1 VRCTPATRQSNRNSL
16 SEIAHLAKSLYS
28 RLVQNENT
36 FYFAASARPIPVS
49 VWGTGN
55 MGRAAIRAVDAHPGL
70 VLGSVLTGD
79 PAKAGRDAGEV
90 AGLDR
95 ELGVAL
101 TADVDA
107 GLAAVGP
114 SGAVA
119 YMCSGDVRPD
129 AAVADVRRALRSGA
143 VVVTP
148 AVYAL
153 YDPRNAPA
161 ELRDPLLEAAHAG
174 GAALFVSGVD
184 PGWGNDLLPVLV
196 SGLAGAVEQVRCQEI
211 FDYSTYD
218 APEAV
223 RLLVGMGQ
231 PMDYDPPMVSA
242 GVPTMVWGGQV
253 RMIARALGVE
263 LDDVR
268 ETLERRPLEQDVT
281 TALGLFER
289 GTQGALRFEVQGIVD
304 GEPRIVVEHVT
315 RITPGVAP
323 DWPVPPDGGAGA
335 HRVIIEGRP
344 RIEVS
349 LEATDEFVDGVG
361 NRAAG
366 GNATAANR
374 LVNAIPWLRTA
385 EPGLYD
391 GLDVPLSPATG
402 RLTRAP
408 SRPNRKAPA

>member
-1 VRCTPATRQSNRNSL
+1 
-16 SEIAHLAKSLYS
+16 
-28 RLVQNENT
+28 VQNENT
-36 FYFAASARPIPVS
+36 FYSDPAAEPIPVT

-55 MGRAAIRAVDAHPGL
+55 MGRAAIRAVEAHPGL
-70 VLGSVLTGD
+70 RLAAVLTGTT
-79 PAKAGRDAGEV
+79 AKTGRDAGEL

-95 ELGVAL
+95 DLGVPL
-101 TADVDA
+101 STDIEM
-107 GLAAVGP
+107 GLAALGG

-119 YMCSGDVRPD
+119 YTASGDVRPD
-129 AAVADVRRALRSGA
+129 AALTDVRRALATGA

-161 ELRDPLLEAAHAG
+161 QLREPLLAAARKG
-174 GAALFVSGVD
+174 GSALFVSGVD

-196 SGLAGAVEQVRCQEI
+196 SGLAGTVEQVRCQEI

-218 APEAV
+218 AADAV
-223 RLLVGMGQ
+223 RLLVGMGE
-231 PMDYDPPMVSA
+231 PMDYQPPMVA
-242 GVPTMVWGGQV
+242 PGVPTMVWGGQV

-263 LDDVR
+263 LAEVR
-268 ETLERRPLEQDVT
+268 ETLERRPLEVDVT
-281 TALGLFER
+281 TALGRFES

-315 RITPGVAP
+315 RIAPDVAP
-323 DWPVPPDGGAGA
+323 DWPVPPDGGDGA
-335 HRVIIEGRP
+335 HRVVIEGRP

-349 LEATDEFVDGVG
+349 LEATDEPVDGVG

-385 EPGLYD
+385 PPGLYD
-391 GLDVPLSPATG
+391 GLDVPLSPAFG
-402 RLTRAP
+402 RLTGDT
-408 SRPNRKAPA
+408 SRKAPA

>member
-1 VRCTPATRQSNRNSL
+1 MQRTPATRQSNRNSL
-16 SEIAHLAKSLYS
+16 AEIAHLAKSLYS
-28 RLVQNENT
+28 RLVSNENT
-36 FYFAASARPIPVS
+36 FYFGASAPPIPVA

-55 MGRAAIRAVDAHPGL
+55 MGRAAIRAVAAHPGL
-70 VLGSVLTGD
+70 LLAAVLTSD
-79 PAKAGRDAGEV
+79 PDKAGRDAGGV

-95 ELGVAL
+95 ELGIAL
-101 TADVDA
+101 TTDVDA
-107 GLAAVGP
+107 GLATLGAQ
-114 SGAVA
+114 GAVA

-129 AAVADVRRALRSGA
+129 AAVADVRRALAAGA

-161 ELRDPLLEAAHAG
+161 ALREPLLEAASAG

-184 PGWGNDLLPVLV
+184 PGWGNDVLPVLV
-196 SGLAGAVEQVRCQEI
+196 SGLAGEVDQVRCQEI

-223 RLLVGMGQ
+223 RLLVGMGE

-263 LDDVR
+263 LDGIH
-268 ETLERRPLEQDVT
+268 ETLERRPLKEDVT

-315 RITPGVAP
+315 RIAPGVAP

-335 HRVIIEGRP
+335 HKVVIEGRP

-349 LEATDEFVDGVG
+349 LEATDEGG

-402 RLTRAP
+402 RLTRA
-408 SRPNRKAPA
+408 SNRKATA